1 MLKTNKRFCRRIF
14 FVKVFLPFRNY
25 FPMEKG
31 VFSFEKKNESATP
44 RDALCQVWLSLIQW
58 FWIGIWKCKK
68 QNDDNNDNDDDVY
81 VKLLY
86 TETVC
91 AEYNIGVTCIQRN
104 GEVTCDACPILYK
117 STESFKC
124 NMICVFRNKVAWGVT
139 YPIAICF
146 CSTSFIVRHAC
157 RPTPVTFIFLVS
169 RTYLGIAFFV
179 KAIVVEGIQ
188 PIWKITTSF

>member
-1 MLKTNKRFCRRIF
+1 M
-14 FVKVFLPFRNY
+14 
-25 FPMEKG
+25 
-31 VFSFEKKNESATP
+31 
-44 RDALCQVWLSLIQW
+44 
-58 FWIGIWKCKK
+58 
-68 QNDDNNDNDDDVY
+68 
-81 VKLLY
+81 Y
-86 TETVC
+86 TGTVC
-91 AEYNIGVTCIQRN
+91 AEYNIGGTCIQRN

-124 NMICVFRNKVAWGVT
+124 KMICIFLNKVAWGVT

-188 PIWKITTSF
+188 PIWKITTSFKYNKTREFQNFLFWLILTDLSPSFRPRMLSRSQNNSVNHVTIDH